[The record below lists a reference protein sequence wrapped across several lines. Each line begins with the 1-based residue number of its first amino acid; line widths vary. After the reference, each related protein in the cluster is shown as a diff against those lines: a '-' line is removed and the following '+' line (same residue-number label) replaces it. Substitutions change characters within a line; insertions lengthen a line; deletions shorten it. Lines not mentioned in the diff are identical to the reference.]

1 MENSTKEGN
10 YTITKEYF
18 CTIGIGID
26 QKIVISA
33 LNIPQSISAFL
44 GNVLIIVA
52 LQKVSSLHSASRLL
66 LGCLAVTDLGVGLIT
81 QPIRIALFMS
91 PEHSKLCYYLTI
103 LFATIGGMFCA
114 VSLLTTTAISVDRL
128 LVLLLGSR
136 YRQVATLRRTSISVV
151 TLWLFTTAIVLVA
164 FYNFHI
170 AINIAYIVVLL
181 CIGTSTFCYMK
192 IYLTLRHHQTQVHEE
207 VHQRQLDGQGIT
219 LNIARY
225 RKTVSSALWIQMT
238 LLACYLPYGTLTAF
252 IVIFGIDKPALNL
265 AWAVTMSLLL
275 LNSTLNPFLYCWK
288 MKEVREAV
296 KDTIRQLGCS
306 RGQLLGAAT

>member
-1 MENSTKEGN
+1 MANVTKEGN
-10 YTITKEYF
+10 YAITQDYF
-18 CTIGIGID
+18 CTFGLGIH

-52 LQKVSSLHSASRLL
+52 LQKVSFLHPPSRLL

-103 LFATIGGMFCA
+103 LFETIGGMFCA
-114 VSLLTTTAISVDRL
+114 VSVLTVTAISVDRL
-128 LVLLLGSR
+128 LALMLGLR
-136 YRQVATLRRTSISVV
+136 YRQVVSLRRTSVFVV
-151 TLWLFTTAIVLVA
+151 SLWLFITAIVIVA

-170 AINIAYIVVLL
+170 ALNIAYVILLL

-192 IYLTLRHHQTQVHEE
+192 IYLTLRHRQTQVQGE
-207 VHQRQLDGQGIT
+207 VHQGQLDGQGIT

-238 LLACYLPYGTLTAF
+238 LLACYLPYSTLTAF
-252 IVIFGIDKPALNL
+252 IVISGIDKPALNL
-265 AWAVTMSLLL
+265 VWAVTMSLLL
-275 LNSTLNPFLYCWK
+275 LNSSLNPFLYCWK
-288 MKEVREAV
+288 MKEVRQAV
-296 KDTIRQLGCS
+296 KDTIRQLSCLPS
-306 RGQLLGAAT
+306 

>member
-52 LQKVSSLHSASRLL
+52 LQKVSFLHPPSRLL

-103 LFATIGGMFCA
+103 LFETIGGMFCA
-114 VSLLTTTAISVDRL
+114 VSVLTTTAISVDRL
-128 LVLLLGSR
+128 LALMLGLR
-136 YRQVATLRRTSISVV
+136 YRQVVSLRRTSVFVV
-151 TLWLFTTAIVLVA
+151 SLWLFIAAIVIVA

-170 AINIAYIVVLL
+170 ALNIAYVILLL

-192 IYLTLRHHQTQVHEE
+192 IYLTLRHRETQVQGE
-207 VHQRQLDGQGIT
+207 VHQGQLDGQGIT

-238 LLACYLPYGTLTAF
+238 LLACYLPYSTLTAF
-252 IVIFGIDKPALNL
+252 IVISGIDKQALNL

-275 LNSTLNPFLYCWK
+275 LNSSLNPFLYCWK
-288 MKEVREAV
+288 MKEIRQAV
-296 KDTIRQLGCS
+296 KDTVRQFGCL
-306 RGQLLGAAT
+306 RR

>member
-1 MENSTKEGN
+1 MKNITKEQN
-10 YTITKEYF
+10 YNITKEYF

-44 GNVLIIVA
+44 GNALIIVA
-52 LQKVSSLHSASRLL
+52 LQKVSSLHPASRLL
-66 LGCLAVTDLGVGLIT
+66 LSCLAVTDLAVGLIT

-91 PEHSKLCYYLTI
+91 PEHSKLCYHFTI

-114 VSLLTTTAISVDRL
+114 VSVLTTTAISVDRL

-136 YRQVATLRRTSISVV
+136 YRQVATLRRTSILVV

-164 FYNFHI
+164 FYNFYI

-181 CIGTSTFCYMK
+181 CIATSTFCYTK
-192 IYLTLRHHQTQVHEE
+192 IYVTLRHHQTQVQGE

-219 LNIARY
+219 LNIERY
-225 RKTVSSALWIQMT
+225 RKTVSSALWIQMA
-238 LLACYLPYGTLTAF
+238 LLACYLPYGTLTAI
-252 IVIFGIDKPALNL
+252 IVISRIDKPALNL
-265 AWAVTMSLLL
+265 IWAVTMSLLL

-288 MKEVREAV
+288 MKEVRRAV
-296 KDTIRQLGCS
+296 KDTIRQFGCL
-306 RGQLLGAAT
+306 RR

>member
-1 MENSTKEGN
+1 MANVTKEGN
-10 YTITKEYF
+10 YAITQDYF
-18 CTIGIGID
+18 CTFGLGIH

-52 LQKVSSLHSASRLL
+52 LQKVSFLHPPSRLL

-103 LFATIGGMFCA
+103 LFETIGGMFCA
-114 VSLLTTTAISVDRL
+114 VSVLTTTAISVDRL
-128 LVLLLGSR
+128 LALMLGLR
-136 YRQVATLRRTSISVV
+136 YRQVVSLRRTSVFVV
-151 TLWLFTTAIVLVA
+151 SLWLFIAAIVIVA

-170 AINIAYIVVLL
+170 ALNIAYVILLL

-192 IYLTLRHHQTQVHEE
+192 IYLTLRHRQTQVQGE
-207 VHQRQLDGQGIT
+207 VHQGQLDGQGIT

-238 LLACYLPYGTLTAF
+238 LLACYLPYSTLTAF
-252 IVIFGIDKPALNL
+252 IVISGIDKPALNL
-265 AWAVTMSLLL
+265 VWAVTMSLLL
-275 LNSTLNPFLYCWK
+275 LNSSLNPFLYCWK
-288 MKEVREAV
+288 MKEVRQAV
-296 KDTIRQLGCS
+296 KDTIRQLSCLPS
-306 RGQLLGAAT
+306 

>member
-1 MENSTKEGN
+1 MANVTKEGN
-10 YTITKEYF
+10 YAITQDYF
-18 CTIGIGID
+18 CTIGLGIH

-52 LQKVSSLHSASRLL
+52 LQKVSFLHPPSRLL

-103 LFATIGGMFCA
+103 LFETIGGMFCA
-114 VSLLTTTAISVDRL
+114 VSVLTTTAISVDRL
-128 LVLLLGSR
+128 LALMLGLR
-136 YRQVATLRRTSISVV
+136 YRQVVSLRRTSVFVV
-151 TLWLFTTAIVLVA
+151 SLWLFIAAIVIVA

-170 AINIAYIVVLL
+170 ALNIAYVILLL

-192 IYLTLRHHQTQVHEE
+192 IYLTLRHRETQVQGE
-207 VHQRQLDGQGIT
+207 VHQGQLDGQGIT

-238 LLACYLPYGTLTAF
+238 LLACYLPYSTLTAF
-252 IVIFGIDKPALNL
+252 IVISGIDKQALNL

-275 LNSTLNPFLYCWK
+275 LNSSLNPFLYCWK
-288 MKEVREAV
+288 MKEIRQAV
-296 KDTIRQLGCS
+296 KDTVRQFGCL
-306 RGQLLGAAT
+306 RR